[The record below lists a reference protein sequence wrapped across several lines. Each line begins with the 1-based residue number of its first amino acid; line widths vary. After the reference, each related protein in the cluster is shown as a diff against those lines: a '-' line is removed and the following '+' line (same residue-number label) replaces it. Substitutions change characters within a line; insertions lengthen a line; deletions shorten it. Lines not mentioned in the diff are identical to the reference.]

1 VLKANPAILEPVMD
15 VEVTTPMEFMGD
27 VMGDL
32 NGRRG
37 AIQGMELKGTEQV
50 ITAVV
55 PLEPMFGYSTDV
67 RSRTQGRATYTMK
80 FARFEPVP
88 KNVEQVLLSKIG
100 GMMYFPE
107 E

>member
-1 VLKANPAILEPVMD
+1 
-15 VEVTTPMEFMGD
+15 
-27 VMGDL
+27 
-32 NGRRG
+32 
-37 AIQGMELKGTEQV
+37 
-50 ITAVV
+50 
-55 PLEPMFGYSTDV
+55 
-67 RSRTQGRATYTMK
+67 MK